1 MRTIDRRD
9 HGHVATGLAALA
21 SLGGCAGVGRKA
33 GGHVAVVGGGYGGA
47 TVAKYLRLWSQGTV
61 QVTLIERQPNFVS
74 CPLSNLVIGGAATM
88 AELTIGYDRL
98 QTVWGVR
105 LIRDEARAIDPAN
118 HRIRLAEGGDIR
130 YDRLVLAP
138 GIDFMWQEIPGLDND
153 TARSTVLHAWRAGPQ
168 TVALRKQLTDLP
180 DGGIYAIAIPKAPYR
195 CPPGPYERACLVAH
209 YFKQHKPRSK
219 VIILDANPEVVSK
232 KALFAKAWSTLYPG
246 IVEYRPNSEVKDI
259 DAAGKTAVLEFDTC
273 KADVLNVIP
282 PQKAGD
288 IAGQSGLRLIN
299 GRWVDIDWLTMEAS
313 DTPGVHVLG
322 DAVFPAP
329 AMPKSGHLANQHG
342 KLAAA
347 AILRLL
353 AGDAPSQ
360 TPLLMN
366 TCYSFVDPRHA
377 MHVASVH
384 RYDPASRLMQPVPGA
399 GGLSVAH
406 NETEGLLA
414 LGWAKNIWADT
425 LS

>member
-1 MRTIDRRD
+1 
-9 HGHVATGLAALA
+9 V
-21 SLGGCAGVGRKA
+21 
-33 GGHVAVVGGGYGGA
+33 
-47 TVAKYLRLWSQGTV
+47 
-61 QVTLIERQPNFVS
+61 
-74 CPLSNLVIGGAATM
+74 
-88 AELTIGYDRL
+88 
-98 QTVWGVR
+98 
-105 LIRDEARAIDPAN
+105 
-118 HRIRLAEGGDIR
+118 
-130 YDRLVLAP
+130 
-138 GIDFMWQEIPGLDND
+138 
-153 TARSTVLHAWRAGPQ
+153 
-168 TVALRKQLTDLP
+168 
-180 DGGIYAIAIPKAPYR
+180 
-195 CPPGPYERACLVAH
+195 
-209 YFKQHKPRSK
+209 
-219 VIILDANPEVVSK
+219 
-232 KALFAKAWSTLYPG
+232 STLYPG